1 MEKKGKI
8 LVVDDSITTIQL
20 INNILKDE
28 FEVYFALNAADAL
41 KTVYD
46 VMPDIILLD
55 ILMPDMN
62 GYEVIKVLKNDS
74 LTKEIPVI
82 FITAIDN
89 VNNEVKGLEA
99 GAVDYITKPIIG
111 ALLKARVNTHVELK
125 KQRDILRTLSTID
138 GLTGIANRRM
148 LDEYIDKYFK
158 MCIRR
163 AVPLTVIMA
172 DIDYFKFYNDTYGHV
187 AGDECL
193 KKIAHV
199 IKDSLKRGYDLAA
212 RFGGEEFCCVLPETN
227 CNDAL
232 KVVERIQNNVSKLKI
247 EHKTSLVSEYVTLSI
262 GVFTDQPD
270 NNKTPASFLE
280 MADKAL
286 YLAKNKGRNSVEVIC
301 GLK

>member
-28 FEVYFALNAADAL
+28 FEVYFALNGADAL

-55 ILMPDMN
+55 VLMPDMN

-89 VNNEVKGLEA
+89 VDNEVKGLEA